1 LLSERA
7 YRLTLRF
14 DFFAFRFFVFFAAL
28 RFFEAFFGTF
38 LPLALASDSPI
49 AIACLRL
56 LTFLPE
62 RPLFSVPALRF
73 FIARLTSVDAFFE
86 YLRAIAFLRLS
97 SVWQKSNHRWHTK
110 FLIRHSPLALTG
122 DGRHFGR
129 RGTSET
135 PTRKT
140 APSPVRTPHR
150 EDSMTLTKSHVAGPT
165 MPAVREMTFGDLLRK
180 AAEAAPDRLA
190 LIAGVPDPK
199 LRRQWTYAQLYR
211 EAQRTARALLSR
223 FKPGE
228 RIAVW
233 AQNIPEWVMLEFGA
247 GMAGMILVTVNPAF
261 RAREVE
267 YVLKQSR
274 SAGVFVVNGF
284 RGNPMLDTVQAVA
297 ANCPELREIICFDD
311 WDAFIAAGDDESV
324 KLPAVSPDD
333 PVMIQYTSGTTGFP
347 KGALL
352 RHRGLLNNGADTADR
367 MGVDPGDV
375 FVTTMPLFHT
385 GGCVCCVI
393 GAVSKAATQ
402 VLIEAFEPGLVLEM
416 LGTYRGNAMLG
427 VPTMLVAMLEH
438 PTFPATDLSSV
449 KAICSGGST
458 VPAALVR
465 LLEEKL
471 GAPFTIV
478 FGQTECSPVA
488 AQTRTTD
495 SVEDK
500 ANTIGLPLPNMEN
513 KIIDPNTGETVPV
526 GTVGE
531 FCTRGYHVM
540 IGYFEMPDAT
550 AAAIDADGWLHSGDL
565 CAMDARGY
573 CTVEGRLKDMIIR
586 GGENI
591 YPRELE
597 ELLFKHPK
605 VGEVAVIGV
614 PHEKWGEEVA
624 AFIRPA
630 PGATI
635 EKEELIDY
643 MRASLAPHKT
653 PKHWFVVEAFPLT
666 GSGKIQKFKL
676 REAWTKG
683 EMTAI

>member
-1 LLSERA
+1 MA
-7 YRLTLRF
+7 
-14 DFFAFRFFVFFAAL
+14 
-28 RFFEAFFGTF
+28 
-38 LPLALASDSPI
+38 
-49 AIACLRL
+49 
-56 LTFLPE
+56 
-62 RPLFSVPALRF
+62 
-73 FIARLTSVDAFFE
+73 
-86 YLRAIAFLRLS
+86 
-97 SVWQKSNHRWHTK
+97 
-110 FLIRHSPLALTG
+110 
-122 DGRHFGR
+122 
-129 RGTSET
+129 
-135 PTRKT
+135 
-140 APSPVRTPHR
+140 
-150 EDSMTLTKSHVAGPT
+150 LTKSHVAGPT
-165 MPAVREMTFGDLLRK
+165 TPAVREMTFGDLLRK

-199 LRRQWTYAQLYR
+199 LRRQWTYAELYR

-233 AQNIPEWVMLEFGA
+233 AQNLPEWMMLEFGA

-284 RGNPMLDTVQAVA
+284 RGNPMLETVQAVA
-297 ANCPELREIICFDD
+297 PNCAELREIISFDD

-367 MGVDPGDV
+367 MGVDAGDV

-402 VLIEAFEPGLVLEM
+402 VLVEAFEPGLVLEM

-438 PTFPATDLSSV
+438 ATFPTTDLSSV

-500 ANTIGLPLPNMEN
+500 ANTIGLPLPNMET
-513 KIIDPNTGETVPV
+513 KIIDPNTGETVPI
-526 GTVGE
+526 GTIGE

-540 IGYFEMPDAT
+540 LGYFEMPDAT
-550 AAAIDADGWLHSGDL
+550 AAAIDADGWLHTGDL

-614 PHEKWGEEVA
+614 PHERWGEEVA

-653 PKHWFVVEAFPLT
+653 PKHWFIVDAFPLT

-683 EMTAI
+683 EMAAI

>member
-1 LLSERA
+1 
-7 YRLTLRF
+7 
-14 DFFAFRFFVFFAAL
+14 
-28 RFFEAFFGTF
+28 
-38 LPLALASDSPI
+38 
-49 AIACLRL
+49 
-56 LTFLPE
+56 
-62 RPLFSVPALRF
+62 
-73 FIARLTSVDAFFE
+73 
-86 YLRAIAFLRLS
+86 
-97 SVWQKSNHRWHTK
+97 
-110 FLIRHSPLALTG
+110 
-122 DGRHFGR
+122 
-129 RGTSET
+129 
-135 PTRKT
+135 
-140 APSPVRTPHR
+140 
-150 EDSMTLTKSHVAGPT
+150 
-165 MPAVREMTFGDLLRK
+165 
-180 AAEAAPDRLA
+180 
-190 LIAGVPDPK
+190 
-199 LRRQWTYAQLYR
+199 
-211 EAQRTARALLSR
+211 
-223 FKPGE
+223 
-228 RIAVW
+228 
-233 AQNIPEWVMLEFGA
+233 
-247 GMAGMILVTVNPAF
+247 
-261 RAREVE
+261 
-267 YVLKQSR
+267 
-274 SAGVFVVNGF
+274 
-284 RGNPMLDTVQAVA
+284 
-297 ANCPELREIICFDD
+297 
-311 WDAFIAAGDDESV
+311 
-324 KLPAVSPDD
+324 
-333 PVMIQYTSGTTGFP
+333 
-347 KGALL
+347 
-352 RHRGLLNNGADTADR
+352 
-367 MGVDPGDV
+367 
-375 FVTTMPLFHT
+375 MPLFHT

-393 GAVSKAATQ
+393 GAVSKAATT
-402 VLIEAFEPGLVLEM
+402 VLVEAFEPGLVLEM

-438 PTFPATDLSSV
+438 PTFPTTDLSSV

-488 AQTRTTD
+488 AQTGTTD

-513 KIIDPNTGETVPV
+513 KIIDPNTGETVPI
-526 GTVGE
+526 GTIGE

-540 IGYFEMPDAT
+540 LGYFEMPDAT
-550 AAAIDADGWLHSGDL
+550 SAAIDADGWLHTGDL

-605 VGEVAVIGV
+605 VGEIAVIGV

-653 PKHWFVVEAFPLT
+653 PKHWFVVDAFPLT